1 MRSQLLFSLFDFF
14 FFLLPFLFS
23 ILLTVQ
29 IHLEPIELIIPASS
43 SRHFFF
49 LFQNITIV
57 HLWGDCIIFFSRP
70 ICSHS

>member
-1 MRSQLLFSLFDFF
+1 MRSQLLFSLFDF

-49 LFQNITIV
+49 YFKISQLF
-57 HLWGDCIIFFSRP
+57 IFGGTASFFF
-70 ICSHS
+70 